1 MLTKVL
7 HNSRRM
13 APLAAQEK
21 MRGGSLIEVLVAL
34 LLVAFGFLGI
44 GALFNFSIAANKS
57 ASSRL
62 VATMLAQDYADIVRA
77 NLTGFTSLAYNNAIL
92 SFDPSAKAAV
102 TVANTSRCTYPN
114 CTAATAAVQDLALFR
129 QRVRA
134 LLPAG
139 DFVATRSTTGNTN
152 AMDIWILWVEGKNTS
167 DPNVRNDVCP
177 PVVVNQTPAP
187 DPYPR
192 CFYSRISVGAQ
203 I

>member
-1 MLTKVL
+1 MLNKVL
-7 HNSRRM
+7 RNACRTAS
-13 APLAAQEK
+13 PDVQQK

-77 NLTGFTSLAYNNAIL
+77 NLTGFTNQAYNHAIV
-92 SFDPSAKAAV
+92 SFDPTAKSAL
-102 TVANTSRCTYPN
+102 TVANTSTCDYPT
-114 CTAATAAVQDLALFR
+114 CTAATIALQDQALFR

-139 DFVATRSTTGNTN
+139 DFVATRATTGNTN

-167 DPNVRNDVCP
+167 DPNARNDVCP
-177 PVVVNQTPAP
+177 AVVLNQTPAP
-187 DPYPR
+187 DPFPR
-192 CFYSRISVGAQ
+192 CFYSRISL
-203 I
+203 